1 MEEKVQKKCRKVI
14 FSAFLILAPE
24 PYCQILLI
32 YAKLAEFSRF
42 LSRIQ
47 ITTSRIDAIFA
58 FVLSGNN
65 SPSV

>member
-32 YAKLAEFSRF
+32 YA
-42 LSRIQ
+42 Q
-47 ITTSRIDAIFA
+47 IAHTIDFGIF
-58 FVLSGNN
+58 
-65 SPSV
+65 PT